1 MVPVALVDRQVVSG
15 AVGLLA
21 VLFGA
26 RKSGSCGVLGD
37 AAFVGG
43 DRQAAGTGSARRA
56 ADERVSQHYS
66 GDWD

>member
-43 DRQAAGTGSARRA
+43 DRQAVGSARRA

>member
-1 MVPVALVDRQVVSG
+1 MDSPTLRYSIPSR
-15 AVGLLA
+15 
-21 VLFGA
+21 LFHSTV
-26 RKSGSCGVLGD
+26 KGVLGD